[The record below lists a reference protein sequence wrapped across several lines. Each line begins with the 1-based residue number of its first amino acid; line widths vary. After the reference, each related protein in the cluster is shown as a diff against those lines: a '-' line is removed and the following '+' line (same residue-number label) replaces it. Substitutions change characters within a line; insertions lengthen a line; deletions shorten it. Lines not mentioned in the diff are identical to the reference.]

1 MKLSVSSY
9 SFQQYIRS
17 GRMTQLDTVKKAAE
31 LGFEGI
37 EFTDLKPFEGATLND
52 QLSYAAEIRREAE
65 AYGIEVVAYAIAA
78 NLYQEDATANEI
90 TMTRLRGQ
98 VDVAAALG
106 AKMLRHDVCYSE
118 RYDDRVVSFVKMLP
132 TIAANARA
140 LTSYAESKGI
150 RTMTENHGLIVQD
163 SDRVEALYNAV
174 GHPNYGLLI
183 DVGNF
188 ACADEDSVKAVSRL
202 APYAI
207 HAHVKDFH
215 VYPFGYIAEE
225 GKKVFQTRACRVLE
239 GCSVGAGDIPVA
251 QCLAILKRAGYD
263 GWVSMEY
270 EGNED
275 CVEGITKGLR
285 YLTETRNRYRKS

>member
-52 QLSYAAEIRREAE
+52 QLFYAAEIRREAE
-65 AYGIEVVAYAIAA
+65 VYGIEVVAYAIAA

-215 VYPFGYIAEE
+215 VYPFGYIAEH

-285 YLTETRNRYRKS
+285 YLTETLL

>member
-9 SFQQYIRS
+9 SFQQYIRA
-17 GRMTQLDTVKKAAE
+17 GKMTQLDTVKKAVE
-31 LGFEGI
+31 MGFEGI
-37 EFTDLKPFEGATLND
+37 EFTELTPFPEATLND
-52 QLSYAAEIRREAE
+52 QLAYAEQIRREAE
-65 AYGIEVVAYAIAA
+65 KCGIEIVAYALGA
-78 NLYQEDATANEI
+78 NLYHDDRVGNDSAVA
-90 TMTRLRGQ
+90 RLCGQ
-98 VDVAAALG
+98 VDVAEALG

-118 RYDDRVVSFVKMLP
+118 KQNGRVVSFAKMLP
-132 TIAANARA
+132 TIAENARA
-140 LTSYAESKGI
+140 VTAYAQSKGI

-174 GHPNYGLLI
+174 GHGNYGLLI

-207 HAHVKDFH
+207 HVHAKDFRVH
-215 VYPFGYIAEE
+215 PFGYVPEE
-225 GKKVFQTRACRVLE
+225 GKKVFTSRACHTLE
-239 GCSVGAGDIPVA
+239 GCAVGTGDIPVA

-263 GWVSMEY
+263 GWISIEY

-275 CVEGITKGLR
+275 CIEGITKGLR
-285 YLTETRNRYRKS
+285 YLRSIVP